1 MDVGELI
8 ARHMQMVAKKS
19 KFSYPSEFLC
29 KYEHHITDKG
39 KLDNLQYGLR
49 KKANRFKKR
58 SVRYPTA
65 NITGIKL

>member
-8 ARHMQMVAKKS
+8 ARHMQMFAKRS
-19 KFSYPSEFLC
+19 KFSYPSELLC

-39 KLDNLQYGLR
+39 KLGNIQYGLT

-58 SVRYPTA
+58 SVRYPTT
-65 NITGIKL
+65 NTTGIKL